1 MEIRTIEGKDYLVS
15 SVVTGKYRW
24 ADTTKLLTI

>member
-24 ADTTKLLTI
+24 VYTTKLLTI